1 MGTEEKEGI
10 HTHVLPDGAVISHA
24 HSHEHGHGH
33 THSHAH
39 TKAVLNR
46 LSRAIRQMQEF
57 VENKSGNR
65 SFQYSFFVFLF

>member
-1 MGTEEKEGI
+1 MGTEEKKGV
-10 HTHVLPDGAVISHA
+10 HTHVLPDGAVISHS

-46 LSRAIRQMQEF
+46 LSRA
-57 VENKSGNR
+57 SGHME
-65 SFQYSFFVFLF
+65 S